1 MTAAAARIAIACQG
15 GGSHTAFTAGALG
28 RIFQDYDRQ
37 RQQLDGQPGYVLG
50 LSGTSGGAMSAL
62 LAWYTLLTEGGPSAS
77 RLLDDFWAGNAATQW
92 WDMLLNA
99 SLVQVSRLEGYAL
112 VPEVSPYTFE
122 RFRALTPPPVRTWLD
137 AASRLRGLLEQ
148 HVDFARLPELVQSNA
163 APRLLVGAVDV
174 TSGEFRVF
182 KSDAHPC
189 EITPEALLA
198 SAALPT
204 LLPAVEIGGHFFW
217 DGLFSQNP
225 PIHDFLSTSLSR
237 DDKPDEIWIVQIN
250 PESVA
255 VVPHSTTEILDR
267 RNELGGNLSL
277 NQEVHFILRL
287 NALMRELQREQHVR
301 LHPDFKE
308 VRIGRISMGPRLSAQ
323 LDAASKLDRN
333 PDLIEALKADGQRQA
348 DTFLRRRAAGT
359 VDWEV

>member
-15 GGSHTAFTAGALG
+15 GGSHTAFTAGVLS
-28 RIFQDYDRQ
+28 RIFQNYDRQ
-37 RQQLDGQPGYVLG
+37 RPQVDGQPGCILG

-62 LAWYTLLTEGGPSAS
+62 LAWYALLTEGAPSAG

-92 WDMLLNA
+92 WDIVLNA
-99 SLVQVSRLEGYAL
+99 TLVQVNRLEGYAL

-122 RFRALTPPPVRTWLD
+122 GFRALTPPPVRTWLD
-137 AASRLRGLLEQ
+137 AAGRLRGLLEQ
-148 HVDFARLPELVQSNA
+148 HVDFARLPGLAQSSD

-182 KSDAHPC
+182 KSDAQPC

-237 DDKPDEIWIVQIN
+237 DDKPDEIWILQIN

-255 VVPHSTTEILDR
+255 TVPHTTAEILDR

-277 NQEVHFILRL
+277 NQEVRFILRL

-301 LHPDFKE
+301 LHPDFKQ
-308 VRIGRISMGPRLSAQ
+308 VRIARISMSPRLSAQ

-333 PDLIEALKADGQRQA
+333 PDLIEALKADGRRQA